1 MAIHYQSIV
10 NRLETEPLNEEE
22 LKLVKEAEEHI
33 DNEILTKFGVRY
45 YEVAIDNCIINFDY
59 SPKTKKTIN
68 SKQPRKNL
76 MSRTLKEMYVELGW
90 KFQYPDESD
99 YTILRGKG
107 Q

>member
-33 DNEILTKFGVRY
+33 DNEISTKFGVRY

-59 SPKTKKTIN
+59 SPKTKKSIN
-68 SKQPRKNL
+68 LKQPRKNL
-76 MSRTLKEMYVELGW
+76 MSRTLKEMYVEMGW

-99 YTILRGKG
+99 YTILKGKG

>member
-1 MAIHYQSIV
+1 MAIRYLDIV
-10 NRLETEPLNEEE
+10 KRLETESLNEEE

-33 DNEILTKFGVRY
+33 DNVILTKFGVRY

-59 SPKTKKTIN
+59 SPKTKKPIN

-76 MSRTLKEMYVELGW
+76 MSKTLKQMYVELGW

-99 YTILRGKG
+99 YTILRGKS
-107 Q
+107 